1 MNNVTLANT
10 TVQLCLTTIS
20 YVHES
25 PSQFYTLNLILAC
38 IVNGILSGIGTM
50 VNGLVLITFYRSSLL
65 RSKTPFFL
73 IMLLSLNDLLV
84 VLIVHPLFLFNAMKQ
99 LLGNGDCVSK
109 AVYLTFAKLLTGYS
123 GLTLHVMNI
132 ERYFS
137 IVHPFW
143 YQRRVNRKAVLAL
156 TVVFWALWTPVCF
169 LSFINGSIE
178 RTVLS
183 TCSAV
188 VCITIVY
195 VYGRIYHIARKKRRS
210 IATPSVIELTIR
222 DNSGLD
228 IEKAPQTFQR
238 PNKFGEALKDIKLA
252 KMFIILVICSQIC
265 YLPNVAYHIYLRMQN
280 AEVKTVS
287 SLIIGNWVV
296 TFISMNSTL
305 NSLVF
310 FWKNSQLRH
319 EMLAIIKSR

>member
-1 MNNVTLANT
+1 MSNTTLANST
-10 TVQLCLTTIS
+10 IQLCLTTIS
-20 YVHES
+20 YVNEP
-25 PSQFYTLNLILAC
+25 PSQFYSLNLILAC
-38 IVNGILSGIGTM
+38 IVNGILSILGTL
-50 VNGLVLITFYRSSLL
+50 VNGLVLIAFYKSNIL
-65 RSKTPFFL
+65 RNKTPFFL
-73 IMLLSLNDLLV
+73 ILLLSLNDLLV
-84 VLIVHPLFLFNAMKQ
+84 VVIVHPLFLFNSIRQ
-99 LLGNGDCVSK
+99 LLGNGDCISK
-109 AVYLTFAKLLTGYS
+109 AVYLTIAKLLTGYS

-143 YQRRVNRKAVLAL
+143 YQRRVNRKVVLAL
-156 TVVFWALWTPVCF
+156 TVVFWALWTPVSF
-169 LSFINGSIE
+169 LSFINGDIE

-183 TCSAV
+183 ACSAI
-188 VCITIVY
+188 VCFTIIF
-195 VYGRIYHIARKKRRS
+195 VYGRIFQIARKKRRS

-228 IEKAPQTFQR
+228 IEKTPQRIQR

-265 YLPNVAYHIYLRMQN
+265 YVPNVAYHIYLRMQN
-280 AEVKTVS
+280 SEIKTES
-287 SLIIGNWVV
+287 SLIMGNWVV

>member
-1 MNNVTLANT
+1 MSNITLANST
-10 TVQLCLTTIS
+10 IYLCLTTIS

-25 PSQFYTLNLILAC
+25 TSQFYTLNLILSC
-38 IVNGILSGIGTM
+38 IVNGILSVLGTLM
-50 VNGLVLITFYRSSLL
+50 NGLVLIAFYKSNIL

-84 VLIVHPLFLFNAMKQ
+84 VVIVHPLFLFNSIRQ
-99 LLGNGDCVSK
+99 LLGNGDCISK
-109 AVYLTFAKLLTGYS
+109 AVYLTIAKLLTGYS

-143 YQRRVNRKAVLAL
+143 YQRRVNRKVVLGL
-156 TVVFWALWTPVCF
+156 TVLFWALWTPVSF
-169 LSFINGSIE
+169 LSFLNGDIE
-178 RTVLS
+178 RSVLS
-183 TCSAV
+183 ACSAI
-188 VCITIVY
+188 VCFTIIF
-195 VYGRIYHIARKKRRS
+195 VYGRIFQIARKKRRS

-222 DNSGLD
+222 DNSRLD
-228 IEKAPQTFQR
+228 IEKTQR
-238 PNKFGEALKDIKLA
+238 PNKFAEALKDIKLA
-252 KMFIILVICSQIC
+252 KMFIILVVCSQVC
-265 YLPNVAYHIYLRMQN
+265 YLPNVVYHIYLRTQN
-280 AEVKTVS
+280 SEIKTES
-287 SLIIGNWVV
+287 SLIMGNWVV

-319 EMLAIIKSR
+319 EMLAIVKSR